1 MVLLREGR
9 YATAPTPIPS
19 GGAYKKPL
27 EARAPTI
34 NRVIEIAGLA
44 LATLALTFVILMV
57 AAHFKLSQPEPEDL
71 IYKGAPSAS
80 GR

>member
-44 LATLALTFVILMV
+44 LATLALTFGHLEQCRFRRVIGY
-57 AAHFKLSQPEPEDL
+57 QC
-71 IYKGAPSAS
+71 
-80 GR
+80 R

>member
-27 EARAPTI
+27 EVRAPTI
-34 NRVIEIAGLA
+34 NRVIEAGLA

-57 AAHFKLSQPEPEDL
+57 AAYSKRSQPEPEDL
-71 IYKGAPSAS
+71 TYKGAPSAS